1 MRAVLRYGLGLL
13 LLLSCTGDGQAP
25 APPTGGVNDPCRG
38 LEQSVIC
45 AGTVAHT
52 CSGDGI
58 STDSRDC
65 VEEDLICQPGRGCV
79 LCTPGEVRCEGNRP
93 RFCNA
98 NGDGFREADACDA
111 SVGEYCSALGCA
123 PLCAQAAEQ
132 DSYIGCEYWPTTVFN
147 PAIRSDFE
155 YAVVVA
161 NPQLVPAEITIQLGA
176 QTVRQVQVGP
186 GSLDTIRL
194 PWNFDLKD
202 GGEVDLTVPID
213 EEIPPP
219 MSLVERAGA
228 SVSVPMCRSRSISS
242 IHSNIESK
250 KTAILNTRTKA
261 VTGNASRTQM
271 THPCCCPR
279 IHFATVTSSRLG
291 QRKRLI

>member
-1 MRAVLRYGLGLL
+1 MRSARSSPVWPRAPSTLVLYGRRP
-13 LLLSCTGDGQAP
+13 STSA
-25 APPTGGVNDPCRG
+25 TNWRS
-38 LEQSVIC
+38 ERSVPRPGC
-45 AGTVAHT
+45 DLQHVAHT

-79 LCTPGEVRCEGNRP
+79 LCTPSQVRCEEIDPGLCEWR
-93 RFCNA
+93 RIS
-98 NGDGFREADACDA
+98 RSDACDA

-123 PLCAQAAEQ
+123 PLCAQAEQ

-194 PWNFDLKD
+194 PWGLISKT
-202 GGEVDLTVPID
+202 EAKLT
-213 EEIPPP
+213 
-219 MSLVERAGA
+219 
-228 SVSVPMCRSRSISS
+228 
-242 IHSNIESK
+242 
-250 KTAILNTRTKA
+250 
-261 VTGNASRTQM
+261 
-271 THPCCCPR
+271 
-279 IHFATVTSSRLG
+279 
-291 QRKRLI
+291 